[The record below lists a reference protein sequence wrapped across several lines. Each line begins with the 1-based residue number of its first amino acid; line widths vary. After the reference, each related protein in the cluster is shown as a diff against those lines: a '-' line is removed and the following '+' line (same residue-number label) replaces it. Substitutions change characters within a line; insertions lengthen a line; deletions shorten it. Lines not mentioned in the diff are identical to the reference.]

1 MVRSVCFSSVLESSH
16 NVNPIEITWRKNGTF
31 SLFETSVNDN
41 VTFAYIM
48 TFHCTSVL
56 LRVCSSSLI

>member
-1 MVRSVCFSSVLESSH
+1 ME
-16 NVNPIEITWRKNGTF
+16 KNGTF
-31 SLFETSVNDN
+31 SLFETSVNGN

-56 LRVCSSSLI
+56 TNLTVFVFNPHANHPNSSLTLSIGLLLMA